1 VVPPTH
7 FEGSAPQVWGG
18 LVPRAWKWPT
28 LARVVSRASNPSRVF
43 VSTVLLLASAL
54 GCSHGA
60 DQTDHKS
67 SGVAPS
73 ASGAQSS
80 QPPSFLRY
88 PGQAGAIEP
97 WVQEQVELADAAHL
111 RVLVY
116 VGASWC
122 EPCQRFHRAVE
133 RGELNG
139 ALNGLR
145 FLEFDQDRDANAL
158 RVAGYLYQYIPV
170 LALPD
175 PDGKN
180 HGRMISGSIK
190 GPDAVREN
198 LVPRLQALLSGSA
211 VD

>member
-1 VVPPTH
+1 MAYACPVSLRP
-7 FEGSAPQVWGG
+7 
-18 LVPRAWKWPT
+18 
-28 LARVVSRASNPSRVF
+28 SRASLSLAFIP
-43 VSTVLLLASAL
+43 TTLLALLAL
-54 GCSHGA
+54 LALAGCSR
-60 DQTDHKS
+60 
-67 SGVAPS
+67 APESTKGKVS
-73 ASGAQSS
+73 ASTGAAANNGAAASNA
-80 QPPSFLRY
+80 PPPTFLRY

-97 WVQEQVELADAAHL
+97 WLQEQGELAEAAHL

-122 EPCQRFHRAVE
+122 EPCQRFHEAVQ

-139 ALNGLR
+139 TLNGLR
-145 FLEFDQDRDANAL
+145 FLEFDQDRDAPAL
-158 RVAGYLYQYIPV
+158 KAAGYIYQYIPV

-190 GPDAVREN
+190 GPRAVQEN
-198 LVPRLQALLSGSA
+198 LVPRLQALLSGTA

>member
-1 VVPPTH
+1 MSYACLVSSRTSSSGPL
-7 FEGSAPQVWGG
+7 SG
-18 LVPRAWKWPT
+18 LIPA
-28 LARVVSRASNPSRVF
+28 
-43 VSTVLLLASAL
+43 LLLSLAA
-54 GCSHGA
+54 CSHS
-60 DQTDHKS
+60 TE
-67 SGVAPS
+67 PS
-73 ASGAQSS
+73 ARKANADLAESAAPTDSAGAPASL

-97 WVQEQVELADAAHL
+97 WVEQQVELADAAHL

-122 EPCQRFHRAVE
+122 EPCQHFHQAVE

-139 ALNGLR
+139 PLNGLR
-145 FLEFDQDRDANAL
+145 FLEFDQDRDASAL
-158 RVAGYLYQYIPV
+158 KVAGYLYQYIPV

-175 PDGKN
+175 PDGRN

-190 GPDAVREN
+190 GARAVQEN
-198 LVPRLQALLSGSA
+198 LVPRLQALLAGKS

>member
-1 VVPPTH
+1 
-7 FEGSAPQVWGG
+7 
-18 LVPRAWKWPT
+18 
-28 LARVVSRASNPSRVF
+28 VSLRASHRARFLSGA
-43 VSTVLLLASAL
+43 LLLLVSVLA
-54 GCSHGA
+54 CSHGA
-60 DQTDHKS
+60 GQSTQKP
-67 SGVAPS
+67 GAPAPS
-73 ASGAQSS
+73 ASGAATN

-133 RGELNG
+133 HGELNG
-139 ALNGLR
+139 KLNGLR

-158 RVAGYLYQYIPV
+158 KVAGYVYQYIPV

-175 PDGKN
+175 PDGRN
-180 HGRMISGSIK
+180 HGHMITGSIK
-190 GPDAVREN
+190 GPNAVQED
-198 LVPRLQALLSGSA
+198 LVPRLQALLSGTV

>member
-1 VVPPTH
+1 MLT
-7 FEGSAPQVWGG
+7 
-18 LVPRAWKWPT
+18 
-28 LARVVSRASNPSRVF
+28 
-43 VSTVLLLASAL
+43 SAL

-60 DQTDHKS
+60 EQSNKA
-67 SGVAPS
+67 SGPAPS
-73 ASGAQSS
+73 ASAVQSL

-97 WVQEQVELADAAHL
+97 WVQEQVEIADAAHL

-122 EPCQRFHRAVE
+122 EPCQRFHQAVE

-145 FLEFDQDRDANAL
+145 FLEFDQDRDVNAL
-158 RVAGYLYQYIPV
+158 RVAGYVYQYIPV

-180 HGRMISGSIK
+180 HGRMIAGSIK
-190 GPDAVREN
+190 GPNAVRDD
-198 LVPRLQALLSGSA
+198 LVPRLQALLAGKA